1 MCEYENFICID
12 WLKTIHTKRKCVL
25 EPKLQNPL
33 VDLVC
38 LSFFCYF
45 LFLEERDIKVKIKYI
60 FTPDFNRGGLRKATG
75 LTSGEQSV
83 KF

>member
-1 MCEYENFICID
+1 MKILFALIGSRLFIPRGSVF
-12 WLKTIHTKRKCVL
+12 LNPSYKTPSLILFVW
-25 EPKLQNPL
+25 
-33 VDLVC
+33 V
-38 LSFFCYF
+38 FFCYF